1 MRETGSVESGA
12 SVSLA
17 LRREIVFMKKY
28 DDLDGAESLRGDEQA
43 AWMSLGDLPSMD
55 LNAKGVGVVDRYEL
69 IEKLGQGGFGAVYGA
84 RDTEAGILVA
94 LKALPAEVSCD
105 ESEMKAIRKNFALV
119 SRLHHPHIAS
129 VLHLHRVENPD
140 ARATSKMGI
149 KNGDYLVVME
159 YAAGA
164 TLSAF
169 RSAMPDEKMTLFQA
183 LEYARPIAAALDY
196 AHAEKVLHR
205 DIKPQNII
213 ISREDGL
220 RVKVLDFGLA
230 AEIRSSMSRKSKD
243 PQDSK
248 SGTPNYMAPE
258 QWRGKRQDGRAD
270 QYALAATIY
279 ELLSGEVAFKSAF
292 DTGNHNIMRDVVVT
306 ETVEPLEELTKK
318 QNAVLLRALSKEPD
332 DRFGSCG
339 DFLDALGGG
348 RVSRKAAKPQRKS
361 AIFNRK
367 SAILLGLLVAGL
379 LGLGVY
385 TSHRA
390 STAQAAQTTQETR
403 VLLAA
408 AQAALRSSDFA
419 AATEQAQAVLRLN
432 PNHSAAAELLLE
444 IEKRAGE
451 RNARTIK
458 IDTEMAVEKLEREI
472 TDRGQGFGEK
482 LDSLKRELLIA
493 QDAYAS
499 RSWGQAFTAFKGVEG
514 ICASIEAQQ
523 EVRGQ
528 ALEVRDQMES
538 QRRGAEAQS
547 AESLAKAEWGKGVGA
562 ALVASQSFEKG
573 NFEEASKG
581 WRNAAKSF
589 QGSEEIAIAISLYR
603 KAKQEWSFATK
614 EHKET
619 QKEIQKYAPEEWA
632 AAERSAR
639 LGEASESEPVLG
651 KQHYVAA
658 LASYKKAVEKATP
671 FLVPQM
677 KWTATLNGKEVAATL
692 KIGNQT
698 FTLPTTIKLK
708 KDQSYSSSVSHSGCK
723 TVSSTLKADWN
734 GLKEKRVAL
743 EEQTLPSD
751 LVEFPGASTANSA
764 QKRAVAQTSL
774 PLEVKS
780 RKTDIAFRLV
790 PAGTFTMGSPSN
802 EENRSSDETQHSVT
816 ISKPFYCGKFEVTQ
830 AQWKQVMGTSLSNF
844 QGSENPVEQVSWD
857 ECQTFLQKLC
867 ELEGVP
873 QGTYRLLTEA
883 QWEYACRAGTAGKY
897 AGDLNSMA
905 WYRSNSER
913 KTHPVGTKQ
922 ANAWGM
928 YDMHG
933 NVWEWCND
941 WFGDYPSGSVTDPTG
956 VSSASNRVYRGGSW
970 DDDARYC
977 RSANR
982 SRRAPGHRS
991 YYLGFRLM
999 RTAPNL
1005 P

>member
-1 MRETGSVESGA
+1 
-12 SVSLA
+12 
-17 LRREIVFMKKY
+17 MKKY

-140 ARATSKMGI
+140 PRASSKMGV

-159 YAAGA
+159 YAPGA

-183 LEYARPIAAALDY
+183 LEYARPIATALDY

-213 ISREDGL
+213 VSREDGL

-292 DTGNHNIMRDVVVT
+292 DTGNHHIMRDVVVT
-306 ETVEPLEELTKK
+306 ETVEPLEELSKK
-318 QNAVLLRALSKEPD
+318 QNAVLLRALSKEPEA
-332 DRFGSCG
+332 RFGSCG
-339 DFLDALGGG
+339 EFISAFAGK
-348 RVSRKAAKPQRKS
+348 RVLPQKS
-361 AIFNRK
+361 AK
-367 SAILLGLLVAGL
+367 GAKGMVVGLLVAGL
-379 LGLGVY
+379 LGAGVY
-385 TSHRA
+385 LSYQSYSSHR
-390 STAQAAQTTQETR
+390 TTTAQTTQETSQ
-403 VLLAA
+403 LLAA
-408 AQAALRSSDFA
+408 AQAALRSGDLD

-432 PNHSAAAELLLE
+432 PNNSAATELLLE

-451 RNARTIK
+451 RKARTVK
-458 IDTEMAVEKLEREI
+458 IDTEMAVEKIQREI

-499 RSWGQAFTAFKGVEG
+499 RSWGQAFTAFKSVDGA
-514 ICASIEAQQ
+514 CAALRAREVSRKAAKAQ
-523 EVRGQ
+523 RG
-528 ALEVRDQMES
+528 EMEKK
-538 QRRGAEAQS
+538 RRGAEAKS
-547 AESLAKAEWGKGVGA
+547 AGSLAKPEWEKGVGV

-573 NFEEASKG
+573 NFKEASKG
-581 WRNAAKSF
+581 WKNAEKMF
-589 QGSEEIAIAISLYR
+589 QGSEEMAIAISLYR
-603 KAKQEWSFATK
+603 KAKQEWEGRISNIEQGISNSEVRK
-614 EHKET
+614 H
-619 QKEIQKYAPEEWA
+619 APEEWA
-632 AAERSAR
+632 SAERSAR

-651 KQHYVAA
+651 KQHYVSA
-658 LASYKKAVEKATP
+658 LASYKKAVEKTIP

-677 KWTATLNGKEVAATL
+677 KWIATLDGKEVAATL

-708 KDQSYSSSVSHSGCK
+708 KDQSYSSSVSYSGCK
-723 TVSSTLKADWN
+723 TVSTTLTADWN

-743 EEQTLPSD
+743 EKWTGPEVGRKWTAQLGSG
-751 LVEFPGASTANSA
+751 VEMEFMP
-764 QKRAVAQTSL
+764 
-774 PLEVKS
+774 
-780 RKTDIAFRLV
+780 IA
-790 PAGTFTMGSPSN
+790 AGSFQMGSNSGD
-802 EENRSSDETQHSVT
+802 SDEKPVHTVRL
-816 ISKPFYCGKFEVTQ
+816 SKPFWMSSKEVTQ
-830 AQWKQVMGTSLSNF
+830 RQYKQVMGKNPSHF
-844 QGSENPVEQVSWD
+844 QGLENPVEKVSWND
-857 ECQTFLQKLC
+857 AVSFCKKLT
-867 ELEGVP
+867 EIERKAG
-873 QGTYRLLTEA
+873 RLPDGFEYTLPTEA
-883 QWEYACRAGTAGKY
+883 QWEYACRSGTTGKY
-897 AGDLNSMA
+897 AGDLDSMA
-905 WYRSNSER
+905 WYSENSGS

-922 ANAWGM
+922 ANPWGL

-933 NVWEWCND
+933 NVWEWCLDD
-941 WFGDYPSGSVTDPTG
+941 WHGSYDGAPPNGSRWGDGSGSY
-956 VSSASNRVYRGGSW
+956 RVYRGGSW
-970 DDDARYC
+970 SYSSSYC
-977 RSANR
+977 RSADR
-982 SRRAPGHRS
+982 GRYSPGSAGSR
-991 YYLGFRLM
+991 LGFRPLVLE
-999 RTAPNL
+999 R
-1005 P
+1005 